1 MNILIVGCG
10 KMGRHLAKILTNEN
24 YDVTVID
31 INENVLDKLN
41 NTTDL
46 FTICGNGLIADTL
59 LNANVNTMDIV
70 ISTMKNDEDN
80 LLCSLLSKK
89 LGCKSTICRVTNPE
103 YLDNIKYLKNELGL
117 SMVIN
122 PDLLTAREIENSLI
136 YHNNI
141 KVSYLS
147 KGKVQ
152 LIEYK
157 IKENSIL
164 NGLVLK
170 NLKNKIK
177 TNILVLGIER
187 DNEYFVPNGD
197 IVLKESDTIL
207 LTALRKDLNK
217 FLKEINESILKIKNI
232 MIIGGSRI
240 SYYLAKNLCDNNLN
254 VKIIEN
260 DIEKCNK
267 LTLNLDKALIINGDG
282 SDDKLLIEEG
292 IENTDALV
300 TLTGIDE
307 ENIVFS
313 MYANTF
319 IIKKIIT
326 KINHISF
333 VDFLNNIGINSIITP
348 HIIASNQ
355 ILRYIRA
362 YNNSRGGNMETLIR
376 FNNIEIIEFKIND
389 KFKKLNKPLKDIKF
403 IDNLIICCINRNG
416 RIIFPNGDDVIE
428 IDDLVVLSTSK
439 KGIKGFND
447 ILG

>member
-1 MNILIVGCG
+1 
-10 KMGRHLAKILTNEN
+10 
-24 YDVTVID
+24 
-31 INENVLDKLN
+31 
-41 NTTDL
+41 
-46 FTICGNGLIADTL
+46 
-59 LNANVNTMDIV
+59 
-70 ISTMKNDEDN
+70 
-80 LLCSLLSKK
+80 
-89 LGCKSTICRVTNPE
+89 
-103 YLDNIKYLKNELGL
+103 
-117 SMVIN
+117 
-122 PDLLTAREIENSLI
+122 
-136 YHNNI
+136 
-141 KVSYLS
+141 
-147 KGKVQ
+147 
-152 LIEYK
+152 
-157 IKENSIL
+157 
-164 NGLVLK
+164 
-170 NLKNKIK
+170 
-177 TNILVLGIER
+177 
-187 DNEYFVPNGD
+187 
-197 IVLKESDTIL
+197 
-207 LTALRKDLNK
+207 
-217 FLKEINESILKIKNI
+217 